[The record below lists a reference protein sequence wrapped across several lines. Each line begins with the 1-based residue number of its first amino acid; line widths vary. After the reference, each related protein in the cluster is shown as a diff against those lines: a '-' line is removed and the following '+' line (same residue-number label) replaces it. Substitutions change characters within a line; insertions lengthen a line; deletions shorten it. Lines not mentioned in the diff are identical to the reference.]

1 MHKNEG
7 YLGNINVKRV
17 GVQAE
22 WTEKEVL
29 EYKKCME
36 NPIHFIENYVK
47 IISLDEGLINFK
59 LYDYQEEMIKIFHN
73 NRFVISK
80 LPRQSG
86 KSTTIISYLL
96 HYIIFNENVAVAILA
111 NKGNTAR
118 ELLGRMQMSFEHLP
132 SWLQQGVTVWNKGN
146 VELENG
152 SKILAAATSSSAVRG
167 SAFNI
172 IFLDEFAHVDPPSLA
187 EEFFNSVYP
196 TISSGN
202 TTKVFIVSTPY
213 GMNKFYK
220 MWIDAEEGRNTYIP
234 FSVNWSDV
242 PGRDEAWKKTT
253 IDNTSERQWRQEFEC
268 EFLGST
274 NTLIEPSKLRN
285 MPYKPPIRKQ
295 KELDVYVEPQEGHA
309 YCTLVDTASGVG
321 QDYSTFTIIDVSDI
335 PYKVVAK
342 YRNNEISPIIFPN
355 IIEQISSQYNKSW
368 CLIETNGNGMQVG
381 DILYYDL
388 EYENTILTSPN
399 KGGQEVS
406 GGFKKNSRIG
416 LITSKHVKRT
426 GCTTI
431 KELIEKDH
439 LIIEDFDIISELM
452 TFAEKGATFQA
463 EEGYHDDLVMTLVL
477 FGWLVNQRY
486 FKEITDSDIRK
497 KLLEQQERMNDEDSL
512 PLGFFNDGKSEV
524 VAEDDYHVWKE
535 YKSGLYWNSEI

>member
-1 MHKNEG
+1 MGAQH
-7 YLGNINVKRV
+7 YLGNPNLKNSNVQLEFSPDQV
-17 GVQAE
+17 
-22 WTEKEVL
+22 KELV
-29 EYKKCME
+29 KCATD
-36 NPIHFIENYVK
+36 PKHFIENYVQ
-47 IISLDEGLINFK
+47 IVHVDHGLVPFK
-59 LYDYQEEMIKIFHN
+59 LYDYQEEMVEIFHN

-86 KSTTIISYLL
+86 KSTTIVSYLL
-96 HYIIFNENVAVAILA
+96 HYILFNENVAVAILA

-118 ELLGRMQMSFEHLP
+118 ELLSRMQMSFEHLP

-187 EEFFNSVYP
+187 DEFFNSVYP

-220 MWIDAEEGRNTYIP
+220 MWIDAEEGRNTYVP

-242 PGRDEAWKKTT
+242 PGRDDAWKAET
-253 IDNTSERQWRQEFEC
+253 IRNTSERQWRQEFEC

-274 NTLIEPSKLRN
+274 NTLIEPAKLRN

-295 KELDVYVEPQEGHA
+295 QELDVYVEPQKGHA

-321 QDYSTFTIIDVSDI
+321 QDYSTFTIIDVTEI

-355 IIEQISSQYNKSW
+355 IIEQISTQYNKSW
-368 CLIETNGNGMQVG
+368 CLVETNGNGMQVG

-452 TFAEKGATFQA
+452 TFAEKGPSFQA

-512 PLGFFNDGKSEV
+512 PLGFFNDGISEV

>member
-1 MHKNEG
+1 MGAQH
-7 YLGNINVKRV
+7 YLGNPNLKNSNVELEFSPQQV
-17 GVQAE
+17 
-22 WTEKEVL
+22 KELV
-29 EYKKCME
+29 KCATD
-36 NPIHFIENYVK
+36 PQHFIENYVQ
-47 IISLDEGLINFK
+47 IVHVDHGLVPFK

-86 KSTTIISYLL
+86 KSTTIVSYLL
-96 HYIIFNENVAVAILA
+96 HYILFNENVAVAILA

-118 ELLGRMQMSFEHLP
+118 ELLSRMQMSFEHLP

-167 SAFNI
+167 SSFNI

-220 MWIDAEEGRNTYIP
+220 MWIDAEEGRNTYVP

-242 PGRDEAWKKTT
+242 PGRDDAWKAET
-253 IDNTSERQWRQEFEC
+253 IRNTSERQWRQEFEC

-274 NTLIEPSKLRN
+274 NTLIEPAKLRN

-295 KELDVYVEPQEGHA
+295 QELDVYVEPQKGHA

-321 QDYSTFTIIDVSDI
+321 QDYSTFTIIDVTEI

-355 IIEQISSQYNKSW
+355 IIEQISTQYNKSW
-368 CLIETNGNGMQVG
+368 CLVETNGNGMQVG

-452 TFAEKGATFQA
+452 TFAEKGPSFQA

>member
-1 MHKNEG
+1 MGAQH
-7 YLGNINVKRV
+7 YLGNPNLKNSNVQLEFSPDQV
-17 GVQAE
+17 
-22 WTEKEVL
+22 KELV
-29 EYKKCME
+29 KCATD
-36 NPIHFIENYVK
+36 PKHFIENYVQ
-47 IISLDEGLINFK
+47 IVHVDHGLVPFK
-59 LYDYQEEMIKIFHN
+59 LYDYQEEMVEIFHN

-86 KSTTIISYLL
+86 KSTTIVSYLL
-96 HYIIFNENVAVAILA
+96 HYILFNENVAVAILA

-118 ELLGRMQMSFEHLP
+118 ELLSRMQMSFEHLP
-132 SWLQQGVTVWNKGN
+132 RWLQQGVTVWNKGN

-167 SAFNI
+167 SSFNI

-187 EEFFNSVYP
+187 DEFFNSVYP

-220 MWIDAEEGRNTYIP
+220 MWIDAEEGRNTYVP

-242 PGRDEAWKKTT
+242 PGRDDAWKQET
-253 IDNTSERQWRQEFEC
+253 IRNTSERQWRQEFEC

-274 NTLIEPSKLRN
+274 NTLIEPAKLRN

-295 KELDVYVEPQEGHA
+295 QELDVYVEPQKGHA

-321 QDYSTFTIIDVSDI
+321 QDYSTFTIIDVTEI

-355 IIEQISSQYNKSW
+355 IIEQISTQYNKSW
-368 CLIETNGNGMQVG
+368 CLVETNGNGMQVG

-452 TFAEKGATFQA
+452 TFAEKGPSFQA

-497 KLLEQQERMNDEDSL
+497 KLLEQQEKMNDEDSL
-512 PLGFFNDGKSEV
+512 PLGFFNDGISEV

>member
-1 MHKNEG
+1 MGAQH
-7 YLGNINVKRV
+7 YLGNPNLKNSNVQLEFSPDQV
-17 GVQAE
+17 
-22 WTEKEVL
+22 KELV
-29 EYKKCME
+29 KCATD
-36 NPIHFIENYVK
+36 PKHFIENYVQ
-47 IISLDEGLINFK
+47 IVHVDHGLVPFK
-59 LYDYQEEMIKIFHN
+59 LYDYQEEMVEIFHN

-86 KSTTIISYLL
+86 KSTTIVSYLL

-118 ELLGRMQMSFEHLP
+118 ELLSRMQMSFEHLP

-167 SAFNI
+167 SSFNI

-187 EEFFNSVYP
+187 DEFFNSVYP

-220 MWIDAEEGRNTYIP
+220 MWIDAEEGRNTYVP

-242 PGRDEAWKKTT
+242 PGRDDAWKQET
-253 IDNTSERQWRQEFEC
+253 IRNTSERQWRQEFEC

-274 NTLIEPSKLRN
+274 NTLIEPAKLRN

-295 KELDVYVEPQEGHA
+295 QELDVYVEPQKGHA

-321 QDYSTFTIIDVSDI
+321 QDYSTFTIIDVTEI

-355 IIEQISSQYNKSW
+355 IIEQISTQYNKSW
-368 CLIETNGNGMQVG
+368 CLVETNGNGMQVG

-452 TFAEKGATFQA
+452 TFAEKGPSFQA

-512 PLGFFNDGKSEV
+512 PLGFFNDGISEV

>member
-1 MHKNEG
+1 MGAQH
-7 YLGNINVKRV
+7 YLGNPNLKNSNVQLEFSPDQV
-17 GVQAE
+17 
-22 WTEKEVL
+22 KELV
-29 EYKKCME
+29 KCATDTK
-36 NPIHFIENYVK
+36 HFIENYVQ
-47 IISLDEGLINFK
+47 LVHVDHGLVHFK

-118 ELLGRMQMSFEHLP
+118 DLLSRMQMSFEHLP

-152 SKILAAATSSSAVRG
+152 SKILAAATSSSAVSG
-167 SAFNI
+167 SSFNI

>member
-1 MHKNEG
+1 MGAQH
-7 YLGNINVKRV
+7 YLGNPNLKNSNVQLEFSPDQV
-17 GVQAE
+17 
-22 WTEKEVL
+22 KELV
-29 EYKKCME
+29 KCATD
-36 NPIHFIENYVK
+36 PKHFIENYVQ
-47 IISLDEGLINFK
+47 IVHVDHGLVPFK
-59 LYDYQEEMIKIFHN
+59 LYDYQEEMVEIFHN

-86 KSTTIISYLL
+86 KSTTIVSYLL
-96 HYIIFNENVAVAILA
+96 HYILFNENVAVAILA

-118 ELLGRMQMSFEHLP
+118 ELLSRMQMSFEHLP
-132 SWLQQGVTVWNKGN
+132 RWLQQGVTVWNKGN

-167 SAFNI
+167 SSFNI

-187 EEFFNSVYP
+187 DEFFNSVYP

-220 MWIDAEEGRNTYIP
+220 MWIDAEEGRNTYVP

-242 PGRDEAWKKTT
+242 PGRDDAWKQET
-253 IDNTSERQWRQEFEC
+253 IRNTSERQWRQEFEC

-274 NTLIEPSKLRN
+274 NTLIEPAKLRN

-295 KELDVYVEPQEGHA
+295 QELDVYVEPQKDHA

-321 QDYSTFTIIDVSDI
+321 QDYSTFTIIDVTEI

-355 IIEQISSQYNKSW
+355 IIEQISTQYNKSW

-452 TFAEKGATFQA
+452 TFAEKGPSFQA

>member
-1 MHKNEG
+1 MGAQH
-7 YLGNINVKRV
+7 YLGNPNLKNSNVELEFSPEQV
-17 GVQAE
+17 
-22 WTEKEVL
+22 KELV
-29 EYKKCME
+29 KCATD
-36 NPIHFIENYVK
+36 PKHFIENYVQ
-47 IISLDEGLINFK
+47 IVHVDHGLVPFK

-452 TFAEKGATFQA
+452 TFAEKGPSFQA

>member
-1 MHKNEG
+1 
-7 YLGNINVKRV
+7 
-17 GVQAE
+17 
-22 WTEKEVL
+22 
-29 EYKKCME
+29 
-36 NPIHFIENYVK
+36 
-47 IISLDEGLINFK
+47 
-59 LYDYQEEMIKIFHN
+59 
-73 NRFVISK
+73 
-80 LPRQSG
+80 
-86 KSTTIISYLL
+86 
-96 HYIIFNENVAVAILA
+96 
-111 NKGNTAR
+111 
-118 ELLGRMQMSFEHLP
+118 
-132 SWLQQGVTVWNKGN
+132 
-146 VELENG
+146 
-152 SKILAAATSSSAVRG
+152 
-167 SAFNI
+167 
-172 IFLDEFAHVDPPSLA
+172 
-187 EEFFNSVYP
+187 
-196 TISSGN
+196 
-202 TTKVFIVSTPY
+202 
-213 GMNKFYK
+213 
-220 MWIDAEEGRNTYIP
+220 MWIDAEEGRNTYVP

-242 PGRDEAWKKTT
+242 PGRDDAWKQET
-253 IDNTSERQWRQEFEC
+253 IRNTSERQWRQEFEC

-274 NTLIEPSKLRN
+274 NTLIEPAKLRN

-295 KELDVYVEPQEGHA
+295 QELDVYVEPQKGHA

-321 QDYSTFTIIDVSDI
+321 QDYSTFTIIDVTEI

-355 IIEQISSQYNKSW
+355 IIEQISTQYNKSW
-368 CLIETNGNGMQVG
+368 CLVETNGNGMQVG

-463 EEGYHDDLVMTLVL
+463 EDGYHDDLVMTLVL

-497 KLLEQQERMNDEDSL
+497 KLLEQQEKMNDEDSL
-512 PLGFFNDGKSEV
+512 PLGFFNDGISEV

>member
-1 MHKNEG
+1 MGAQH
-7 YLGNINVKRV
+7 YLGNPNLKNSNVELEFSPEQV
-17 GVQAE
+17 
-22 WTEKEVL
+22 KELV
-29 EYKKCME
+29 KCATD
-36 NPIHFIENYVK
+36 PQHFIENYVQ
-47 IISLDEGLINFK
+47 IVHVDHGLVPFK

>member
-1 MHKNEG
+1 MGAQH
-7 YLGNINVKRV
+7 YLGNPNLKNSNVQLEFSPDQV
-17 GVQAE
+17 
-22 WTEKEVL
+22 KELV
-29 EYKKCME
+29 KCATD
-36 NPIHFIENYVK
+36 PKHFIENYVQ
-47 IISLDEGLINFK
+47 IVHVDHGLVPFK
-59 LYDYQEEMIKIFHN
+59 LYDYQEEMVEIFHN

-86 KSTTIISYLL
+86 KSTTIVSYLL
-96 HYIIFNENVAVAILA
+96 HYILFNENVAVAILA

-118 ELLGRMQMSFEHLP
+118 ELLSRMQMSFEHLP
-132 SWLQQGVTVWNKGN
+132 RWLQQGVTVWNKGN

-167 SAFNI
+167 SSFNI

-187 EEFFNSVYP
+187 DEFFNSVYP

-220 MWIDAEEGRNTYIP
+220 MWIDAEEGRNTYVP

-242 PGRDEAWKKTT
+242 PGRDDAWKQET
-253 IDNTSERQWRQEFEC
+253 IRNTSERQWRQEFEC

-274 NTLIEPSKLRN
+274 NTLIEPAKLRN

-295 KELDVYVEPQEGHA
+295 QELDVYVEPQKGHA

-321 QDYSTFTIIDVSDI
+321 QDYSTFTIIDVTEI
-335 PYKVVAK
+335 PYRVVAK

-355 IIEQISSQYNKSW
+355 IIEQISTQYNKSW
-368 CLIETNGNGMQVG
+368 CLVETNGNGMQVG

-452 TFAEKGATFQA
+452 TFAEKGPSFQA

-512 PLGFFNDGKSEV
+512 PLGFFNDGISEV